1 MNVPTTTTQSQT
13 VTTISPLMD
22 PVRFEHLQR
31 VGQMLAASVLF
42 PEHLRKGDRQQ
53 AAANGALVMNMAMRL
68 NEDPLTVAQNIYFV
82 GGKPGWSTTYMIAKA
97 NQHGVF
103 KGPINWKITGEGDNL
118 SVTAYATLAES
129 GEKVSHTVDMK
140 MAKAENWTSNK
151 KYQSIPQV
159 MLRYRS
165 AAALI
170 RFYCPEVMVGLP
182 TQIEVETGGEEMRD
196 VTPRQSWQ
204 PEPNLADEVENE
216 ASDAEIVD
224 NEPEQTATEKVAA
237 EKAHEESEDTKPEPE
252 KKQAVDRQPD
262 QAQFQGL
269 FNMIVQDLQDAP
281 NVQSVI
287 DLYGPQI
294 EQMKTAAPDLHKK
307 LEAEFAAFSEENAD

>member
-103 KGPINWKITGEGDNL
+103 QGPINWKITGDGDSL
-118 SVTAYATLAES
+118 SVMAYATLADS
-129 GEKVSHTVDMK
+129 GEQVSHTVDMK
-140 MAKAENWTSNK
+140 MAKAEGWTKNA

-182 TQIEVETGGEEMRD
+182 TQIEVETGGEMRD
-196 VTPRQSWQ
+196 VTPRETWQ
-204 PEPNLADEVENE
+204 PEQNLAGGDANE
-216 ASDAEIVD
+216 AKDAEIVQ
-224 NEPEQTATEKVAA
+224 NEPEETVTENTKEEVAEEKPEQEKAAAA
-237 EKAHEESEDTKPEPE
+237 E
-252 KKQAVDRQPD
+252 RQPD
-262 QAQFQGL
+262 QTQFQGL

-281 NVQSVI
+281 DVQSVV

-294 EQMKTAAPDLHKK
+294 EQMKTAAPDLHKE
-307 LEAEFAAFSEENAD
+307 LEAEFAAFSTENAG